1 MKKGYCKSS
10 ITALPKVLCIKA
22 KNNRPCYEA
31 CCALRKKRLKKIK
44 RTLNFVYTLVF
55 YPISMVI
62 MENNID
68 ITQHFPTLLQ
78 TLVGLHVSHEHTL
91 T

>member
-10 ITALPKVLCIKA
+10 ITALPKVLCLKEKEQQA
-22 KNNRPCYEA
+22 MLWGVLCF
-31 CCALRKKRLKKIK
+31 KKIE

-62 MENNID
+62 MQNNID
-68 ITQHFPTLLQ
+68 ITQRFPTLLQ

-91 T
+91 K

>member
-10 ITALPKVLCIKA
+10 ITALPKVLCLKA

-31 CCALRKKRLKKIK
+31 CCALRKKIE

-62 MENNID
+62 MQNNID
-68 ITQHFPTLLQ
+68 ITQRFPTLLQ